1 MADHIITLVVVC
13 PLIVATL
20 VAVIGDLFHSLSA
33 DKPVESTQTLEM
45 TVPRVEFRNRL
56 KIASVAIS
64 GAHATSF
71 EVAHRDD
78 TDHDLP
84 EVKMVRP
91 YFDAYER
98 GELPALRAAQAVVEY
113 RHGRDVLERVLSGL
127 HRL

>member
-1 MADHIITLVVVC
+1 MTDHIIALIVVC

-45 TVPRVEFRNRL
+45 TAPRVEYQNSL
-56 KIASVAIS
+56 EIASVAIS

-71 EVAHRDD
+71 EVAHRD

-98 GELPALRAAQAVVEY
+98 GELPAPRAAQSVMED
-113 RHGRDVLERVLSGL
+113 RHSRDVLERVLSGL
-127 HRL
+127 QRL

>member
-1 MADHIITLVVVC
+1 MTDHIITLIVVC

-20 VAVIGDLFHSLSA
+20 VAVIGDLFRALSA
-33 DKPVESTQTLEM
+33 DKPVESTHTLEM
-45 TVPRVEFRNRL
+45 TVPRVEYQNRL
-56 KIASVAIS
+56 EIASVAIS
-64 GAHATSF
+64 GAHKTSF
-71 EVAHRDD
+71 EIAHRD

-113 RHGRDVLERVLSGL
+113 RHGREVLERVLSGL

>member
-1 MADHIITLVVVC
+1 MTDHIIALIVVC

-45 TVPRVEFRNRL
+45 TVPRVEFRNSPE
-56 KIASVAIS
+56 IASVAIS
-64 GAHATSF
+64 GAHKTSF
-71 EVAHRDD
+71 EVAHRD
-78 TDHDLP
+78 TDHNLP

-98 GELPALRAAQAVVEY
+98 GELPALRAAQAAVEY
-113 RHGRDVLERVLSGL
+113 RHSKDVLERVLSGL

>member
-1 MADHIITLVVVC
+1 MTDNIITLAVVC

-20 VAVIGDLFHSLSA
+20 VAVVGDLFHSLRA
-33 DKPVESTQTLEM
+33 DKPVESTQTIEM
-45 TVPRVEFRNRL
+45 PVPRVEYRNSL
-56 KIASVAIS
+56 EIASTLIT

-71 EVAHRDD
+71 EVAHRD

-84 EVKMVRP
+84 EVKMIRP

-98 GELPALRAAQAVVEY
+98 GELPALRAAQSVVED

-127 HRL
+127 QRL

>member
-1 MADHIITLVVVC
+1 MTNHIIALVVLC

-33 DKPVESTQTLEM
+33 DKPVESTQTPEM
-45 TVPRVEFRNRL
+45 TAPRVDYQNHL

-64 GAHATSF
+64 GAHKTSF
-71 EVAHRDD
+71 EVAHRD

-98 GELPALRAAQAVVEY
+98 GELPALRAAQAAVEY

>member
-1 MADHIITLVVVC
+1 MTDHIITLIVVC

-20 VAVIGDLFHSLSA
+20 VAVIGDLFRALSA

-45 TVPRVEFRNRL
+45 TVPRVEYQNRL
-56 KIASVAIS
+56 EIASVAIS
-64 GAHATSF
+64 GAHKTSF
-71 EVAHRDD
+71 EIAHRD

-113 RHGRDVLERVLSGL
+113 RHGREVLERVLSGL

>member
-1 MADHIITLVVVC
+1 MTDHIITLVVVC

-20 VAVIGDLFHSLSA
+20 VAVIGDLCHSLSA

-45 TVPRVEFRNRL
+45 TVPRVEYQNRL
-56 KIASVAIS
+56 KIASMAIS

-71 EVAHRDD
+71 EVAHRD